1 MRIEADADTVL
12 ASARPGTTAQTIRKG
27 WPLAALLI
35 FILMPAKPEHAE
47 RMNPFPTT
55 IDFGADGTSA
65 RGTGKPVPYMVAV
78 QNSASHLRYARQLRF
93 SPLFRTGFT
102 QKPYR

>member
-12 ASARPGTTAQTIRKG
+12 ASARPGTTTQTIRKG
-27 WPLAALLI
+27 WPLATLLI

-55 IDFGADGTSA
+55 IDFG
-65 RGTGKPVPYMVAV
+65 TGKTDTYCNNVAPT
-78 QNSASHLRYARQLRF
+78 ARI
-93 SPLFRTGFT
+93 
-102 QKPYR
+102 